1 MIAGN
6 FRLAAFGAAAA
17 GLMALSSCATL
28 NEQQCA
34 TVSWVQLGQEDG
46 AAGRPA
52 SYVQQH
58 EQACSKHKLP
68 VNRAEWQT
76 GWDVGIR
83 AYCTPANGLSEG
95 REGRY
100 YANSCPADL
109 AADFQT
115 AYHIGKRLYD
125 ARTERTRVQNELD
138 ALLVKLKDAKKRE
151 EQDALRL
158 EIDLKRSSLYSA
170 DSRVRDAERALD
182 FYILSSNLPRG

>member
-6 FRLAAFGAAAA
+6 FRLAAVGAAAA

-28 NEQQCA
+28 NKQQCE
-34 TVSWVQLGQEDG
+34 TVNWSQLGQGDG
-46 AAGRPA
+46 AAGQPA

-68 VNRAEWQT
+68 VNSTEWHT
-76 GWDVGIR
+76 GWKVGIR
-83 AYCTPANGLSEG
+83 AYCTPANALREG

-109 AADFQT
+109 ASDFQT

-125 ARTERTRVQNELD
+125 ASTERMRVQNELD
-138 ALLVKLKDAKKRE
+138 SLLEKLKNAKTPE
-151 EQDALRL
+151 EQRALRL

-182 FYILSSNLPRG
+182 FYIISRNLQRG

>member
-6 FRLAAFGAAAA
+6 FRLAAMGAAAT

-34 TVSWVQLGQEDG
+34 TVRGQLGQEDG
-46 AAGRPA
+46 VAGQPA
-52 SYVQQH
+52 SYIQQH
-58 EQACSKHKLP
+58 EKACSKHKLP
-68 VNRAEWQT
+68 VNRTEWQT

-83 AYCTPANGLSEG
+83 AYCTPANALSEG
-95 REGRY
+95 GAGRY

-151 EQDALRL
+151 EHRALRL

-182 FYILSSNLPRG
+182 FYMLSSNRPRG

>member
-28 NEQQCA
+28 NKEQCT
-34 TVSWVQLGQEDG
+34 TVNWGQLGREDG
-46 AAGRPA
+46 TAGRPTA
-52 SYVQQH
+52 YVQHH
-58 EQACSKHKLP
+58 EKACSKHKLP

-76 GWDVGIR
+76 GWDAGIR
-83 AYCTPANGLSEG
+83 AYCTPANAL
-95 REGRY
+95 REGSAGHY
-100 YANSCPADL
+100 YANSCPSDL

-115 AYHIGKRLYD
+115 PYHIGKRLYD

-151 EQDALRL
+151 EQHALRL
-158 EIDLKRSSLYSA
+158 EIDLKRSALYSA

-182 FYILSSNLPRG
+182 FYLLSSNRPRG